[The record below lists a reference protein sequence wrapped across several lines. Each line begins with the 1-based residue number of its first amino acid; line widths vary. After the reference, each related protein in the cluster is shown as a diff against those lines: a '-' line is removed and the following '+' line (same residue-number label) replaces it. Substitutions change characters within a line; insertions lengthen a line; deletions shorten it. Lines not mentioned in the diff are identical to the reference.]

1 MYTVKTDRNL
11 ILMPKAYIFEAADLC
26 LSGNFRND
34 MQFFPYS
41 YRPTAKI
48 LEQLLNCDNDNY
60 NILELSCY
68 SF

>member
-41 YRPTAKI
+41 YGPTAKI

>member
-1 MYTVKTDRNL
+1 M
-11 ILMPKAYIFEAADLC
+11 FESADLC

-41 YRPTAKI
+41 NGPTAKI

-68 SF
+68 SFSNIKYHKYSRGI